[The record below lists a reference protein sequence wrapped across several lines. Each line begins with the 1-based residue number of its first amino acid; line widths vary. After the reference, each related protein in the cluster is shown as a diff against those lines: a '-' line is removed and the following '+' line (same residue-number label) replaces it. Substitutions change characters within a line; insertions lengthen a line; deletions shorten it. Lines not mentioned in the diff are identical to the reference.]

1 MRDPRNARLAHL
13 IVHHSVRLQPG
24 EAVLIEAF
32 DLREYSLVIS
42 SSHCVAKG
50 VIPGPD
56 ALHLSYVH
64 SPVRYAWNQYHA
76 YFSPGRLSPV
86 RRLIV
91 PRAIHRLRIWDVT
104 ASARVDHFIANSA
117 NVARRIRRYYRRDAE
132 VIVNAV
138 FEAMTEALC
147 SGERI
152 EIRGFGSFV
161 VKQRRAREGRNPKTG
176 DIVAVAA
183 KRVPFFKVGK
193 ELKQRV
199 DKDETSSTPP
209 TAAPITAPVSQAST
223 VASGGSR
230 SV

>member
-1 MRDPRNARLAHL
+1 MTKRDL
-13 IVHHSVRLQPG
+13 IDEIVRMFPS
-24 EAVLIEAF
+24 
-32 DLREYSLVIS
+32 YS
-42 SSHCVAKG
+42 G
-50 VIPGPD
+50 
-56 ALHLSYVH
+56 
-64 SPVRYAWNQYHA
+64 
-76 YFSPGRLSPV
+76 
-86 RRLIV
+86 
-91 PRAIHRLRIWDVT
+91 
-104 ASARVDHFIANSA
+104 
-117 NVARRIRRYYRRDAE
+117 RDAE

-199 DKDETSSTPP
+199 DADETPSAPP
-209 TAAPITAPVSQAST
+209 SAAPSSAPVSQASSA
-223 VASGGSR
+223 ASSGSR